1 MYHFRLPYIPIPT
14 QKFIFIFIIMLCYIT
29 SHYKHVFNISYIML
43 LYYLLLYPYLY
54 LFNDNFLSYFTLLLI
69 ICSPISFIS
78 YYSCHSILFYYTMLY
93 PRFICS
99 VIWPFILSAISLI
112 ITYIIHSTYTCFLLY
127 TCLYYIVSHYS
138 YILYIWVM
146 GDYVLHAKSWVQA
159 TVFYLCYI

>member
-1 MYHFRLPYIPIPT
+1 
-14 QKFIFIFIIMLCYIT
+14 MLHYIT
-29 SHYKHVFNISYIML
+29 LQTRVQYIIYHVTL
-43 LYYLLLYPYLY
+43 LPTTIPLPLP
-54 LFNDNFLSYFTLLLI
+54 FNDNFLSYFTLLLI